1 MAVCIENA
9 GETTLKRLVAFTA
22 CAALLAACSPQK
34 PAPPPPST
42 PVKYDVSIPVNEVM
56 GDIVDPAAFAYW
68 HGSGTEVTAAGE
80 KNLAPSD
87 EEGWVNL
94 ENAAGVL
101 MEVGNMLQLP
111 GRAREPIGDW
121 NKFSQQLTERAAAA
135 RLVATK
141 HDAKGV
147 FDEGGRVYEV
157 CTACHKEFVI
167 DPMLKA
173 GGRPVGTPLPEW
185 PADVKA
191 KQKKLEGSH

>member
-1 MAVCIENA
+1 MGSNNENV
-9 GETTLKRLVAFTA
+9 GEATLKRLITFAA

-34 PAPPPPST
+34 PQPST
-42 PVKYDVSIPVNEVM
+42 PVKYDVSIPIKEVM
-56 GDIVDPAAFAYW
+56 GDIVDPASFAYW
-68 HGSGTEVTAAGE
+68 HGSGTEITAAGE
-80 KNLAPSD
+80 KNLSPTT
-87 EEGWVNL
+87 EEGWVEL

-111 GRAREPIGDW
+111 GRARAPEGDW
-121 NKFSQQLTERAAAA
+121 NKFAQLLTERAAAA

-173 GGRPVGTPLPEW
+173 GGRPIGTPLPDW

-191 KQKKLEGSH
+191 KQKQLEGSH

>member
-1 MAVCIENA
+1 MKMS
-9 GETTLKRLVAFTA
+9 GKRTLKRLIA
-22 CAALLAACSPQK
+22 LAACAGLLVACQPQK
-34 PAPPPPST
+34 PPEPST
-42 PVKYDVSIPVNEVM
+42 PVKYNVEIPIKEVM
-56 GDIVDPAAFAYW
+56 GDIIDPASFAYW

-80 KNLAPSD
+80 KNLAPTTED
-87 EEGWVNL
+87 GWIAL

-101 MEVGNMLQLP
+101 VETGNLLQLP
-111 GRAREPIGDW
+111 GRARAPEGDW
-121 NKFSQQLTERAAAA
+121 NKYAQQLTERAMAA

-173 GGRPVGTPLPEW
+173 GGRPVGTPLPDW

-191 KQKKLEGSH
+191 KQRILEGSH